1 MSLNIWKS
9 PKGFYSVTTIK
20 EAHFIMQFLL
30 IIIALFMEGSFT
42 VLHRMISLEE
52 GELIKAKIFC
62 NLQILIY

>member
-42 VLHRMISLEE
+42 LLHRMISLEE
-52 GELIKAKIFC
+52 GELIKAKIF
-62 NLQILIY
+62 L